1 MNQFIFMKN
10 VRFHACHGVMPQ
22 EQAIGADFLI
32 SVRIGY
38 DFSKAINT
46 DDVSDTI
53 SYADVYKLIKQEMQV
68 PSKLLEHV
76 AGRIVNA
83 IKKAFPDI
91 SSLEL
96 SLTKENPPMG
106 ADSDGAGVEI
116 HWSSLNNDKTQL

>member
-91 SSLEL
+91 SSVEL

-106 ADSDGAGVEI
+106 ADSDGQGWKYTGVP
-116 HWSSLNNDKTQL
+116 

>member
-53 SYADVYKLIKQEMQV
+53 SYADVYELIKQEMQV

-91 SSLEL
+91 SSVEL

-116 HWSSLNNDKTQL
+116 YWRFLHNDKTQP

>member
-53 SYADVYKLIKQEMQV
+53 SYADVYELIKQEM

-91 SSLEL
+91 SSVEL

>member
-91 SSLEL
+91 SSVEL

-116 HWSSLNNDKTQL
+116 LIKLSCNV

>member
-91 SSLEL
+91 SSVEL

-106 ADSDGAGVEI
+106 SDSDGAVVEI
-116 HWSSLNNDKTQL
+116 DWSSLNNDKTQL

>member
-53 SYADVYKLIKQEMQV
+53 SYADVYELIKQEMQV

-83 IKKAFPDI
+83 IKKAFPDQG
-91 SSLEL
+91 
-96 SLTKENPPMG
+96 KP
-106 ADSDGAGVEI
+106 SDGG
-116 HWSSLNNDKTQL
+116 